1 MTRLRVRCAVSLGIL
16 IAACAA
22 SPDTA
27 FAQAYPSR
35 PIRLLVPLAPG
46 GGNDT
51 AARVIGQKLAEALGQ
66 PVVVEN
72 RPGGGSVIA
81 SEIVAKA
88 PPDGHTLYLVSTAFT
103 VAPSL
108 RAKLPFDTLRDFT
121 AISRVA
127 VAPGALIVHP
137 SLPVRSVRDAV
148 MLAKARPGQ
157 ITFGSAGIGSGS
169 HLGGEL
175 FQLLAGVNLVHVP
188 YKGSALVTTALLSG
202 EVAVAFSNPTSSL
215 PHVKAGRLRMVAV
228 TTRERW
234 PLLPQLPTIAES
246 GVPDYELLI
255 WNGMVAPAATP
266 PAIIERLYREIA
278 LALRSDSVIERLA
291 VDGSRPFPEAPAA
304 FASFLRAEIAKWAG
318 VVRRGGITPG

>member
-1 MTRLRVRCAVSLGIL
+1 
-16 IAACAA
+16 
-22 SPDTA
+22 
-27 FAQAYPSR
+27 
-35 PIRLLVPLAPG
+35 
-46 GGNDT
+46 
-51 AARVIGQKLAEALGQ
+51 
-66 PVVVEN
+66 
-72 RPGGGSVIA
+72 
-81 SEIVAKA
+81 
-88 PPDGHTLYLVSTAFT
+88 
-103 VAPSL
+103 
-108 RAKLPFDTLRDFT
+108 
-121 AISRVA
+121 
-127 VAPGALIVHP
+127 
-137 SLPVRSVRDAV
+137 

-266 PAIIERLYREIA
+266 SAIIERLHREIV

-291 VDGSRPFPEAPAA
+291 VDGSRPFPESPAT